1 MYNIFQCPS
10 PGPRGTETE
19 QCYGSPKKFIH
30 LPKKGVSGFNNWH
43 KCSAQ
48 MIRRDIMWAIFTH
61 LNDDDWFQNPNAC
74 LEKCFHHTYLI
85 RSQNGDN
92 LHSVLG
98 GLADTGFLKVLMLK
112 CPSLVEIWKID
123 GLSNANA

>member
-30 LPKKGVSGFNNWH
+30 LPKKGVLGLNNWH

-48 MIRRDIMWAIFTH
+48 MIRQDRMWAIFTH
-61 LNDDDWFQNPNAC
+61 FNDDDWFQNPKAC
-74 LEKCFHHTYLI
+74 LENCFHHTYLI

-112 CPSLVEIWKID
+112 CPSLVEI
-123 GLSNANA
+123 